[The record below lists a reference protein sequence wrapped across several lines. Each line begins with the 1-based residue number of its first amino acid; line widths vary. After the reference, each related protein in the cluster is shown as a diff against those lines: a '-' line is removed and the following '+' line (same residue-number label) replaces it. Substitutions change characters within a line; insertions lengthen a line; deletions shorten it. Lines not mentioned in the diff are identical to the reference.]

1 MTEATAGERTSPLPG
16 LALGCEPETKVLAH
30 KKWEKVE
37 KKGTLKSM
45 FSWKS
50 KSKHISLEKTSES
63 KKKQENTAKSRKQK
77 SENGHEDEKA
87 TTSSTLKPAKRNQG
101 YTSDIDQKI
110 YKLMTKSGRKKLSSK
125 EKSASE
131 ADKWRGP
138 RAEPSEVAVQK
149 EQVETKH
156 PFRRFVTINLSVEI
170 QKPDQ
175 EQILLVFLDQC

>member
-87 TTSSTLKPAKRNQG
+87 TTSSTLKSAKRNQG
-101 YTSDIDQKI
+101 YTSGIDQKI
-110 YKLMTKSGRKKLSSK
+110 YKLMTKCGRKKLSSK

-138 RAEPSEVAVQK
+138 RAEPSEVAVQRKSLKKK
-149 EQVETKH
+149 EQVEKKH
-156 PFRRFVTINLSVEI
+156 
-170 QKPDQ
+170 
-175 EQILLVFLDQC
+175 